1 MGRWAAGGGTLGASL
16 LPLPSQRIM
25 SAGRRMSAR
34 ALGCTRK
41 RTRCYEAR
49 IARPSGESVGCRF
62 ESIGNEGRSGRRGL
76 CWRERGLD
84 DGGGEKG
91 EIGDGQG
98 DGGGGVSVDGGVV
111 SEVGF
116 WRRWVRRQFLPNE
129 V

>member
-1 MGRWAAGGGTLGASL
+1 M
-16 LPLPSQRIM
+16 
-25 SAGRRMSAR
+25 
-34 ALGCTRK
+34 
-41 RTRCYEAR
+41 
-49 IARPSGESVGCRF
+49 
-62 ESIGNEGRSGRRGL
+62 